1 MGLDQYAYAL
11 REDGETLEIAR
22 WRKHPN
28 LHGWMERLWVK
39 KGRPV
44 PEDSEAAGDVGLGV
58 FNCIPLEL
66 DEGDIEALSSDLENN
81 ALPHTEG
88 FFFGQS
94 QPEELSTD
102 ELFVRRARGN
112 FGLGNRVFYD
122 SWW

>member
-1 MGLDQYAYAL
+1 MGLDQYAYVL

-22 WRKHPN
+22 WRKHPD
-28 LHGWMERLWVK
+28 LHGWMEKLWVK
-39 KGRPV
+39 KDRPV
-44 PEDSEAAGDVGLGV
+44 PEGWEPTDI
-58 FNCIPLEL
+58 FNCVPLEL

-88 FFFGQS
+88 FFFGQT

-102 ELFVRRARGN
+102 ELFVQRARGN